1 MWAVMKGL
9 ILAAGLGTRLRP
21 LTRPPEEG
29 GRSKPLVPLANQPLI
44 AYPLQKLLLAGISE
58 IGIVVGQNE
67 GELRRAL
74 AHVPASLSFIPQDEP
89 RGLAHAVRCARG
101 FCGGD
106 EFALLFCDNL
116 FAEPLSHALAE
127 WEALRQRE
135 LEMAALIHTYAM
147 ADPRACGVAVVED
160 GWVVELE
167 EKPAAPKSNLAV
179 VGIDFL
185 TPLIFDVIAQIQPS
199 ARGELEITD
208 ALAGLITL
216 GRKVRARALSGFWYD
231 TGTFSDLIT
240 AQRPVMH
247 EFGAFQAR
255 GQYRGSE
262 LNGPVGIVKD
272 SAVEDS
278 VLEGPVLVGADC
290 AVRSSRLGPY
300 VSVGDHCR
308 VTGCDLRDCQL
319 YPGTRLEGVSAA
331 EAIFDGALRFTKH
344 GAVA

>member
-1 MWAVMKGL
+1 VKGL

-58 IGIVVGQNE
+58 IGIVVGRNA
-67 GELRRAL
+67 GELRGAL
-74 AHVPASLSFIPQDEP
+74 RHVPASLSFIPQDAP
-89 RGLAHAVRCARG
+89 RGLAHAVQCARG

-106 EFALLFCDNL
+106 EFVLLFCDNL
-116 FAEPLSHALAE
+116 FAEPLSHALVE

-135 LEMAALIHTYAM
+135 RDIAALIHTYAM
-147 ADPRACGVAVVED
+147 PDPRACGVAVVQD

-167 EKPAAPKSNLAV
+167 EKPAVAKSNLAV
-179 VGIDFL
+179 IGIDFL
-185 TPLIFDVIAQIQPS
+185 TPLIFDAIARVKPS

-216 GRKVRARALSGFWYD
+216 GYKVRARALTGFWYD
-231 TGTFSDLIT
+231 TGTFGDLIT

-255 GQYRGSE
+255 GQYRGSV
-262 LNGPVGIVKD
+262 LAGPVGIVKD
-272 SAVEDS
+272 SSVEDS
-278 VLEGPVLVGADC
+278 VLSGPVLIGADC

-319 YPGTRLEGVSAA
+319 YPGTRLEGVTVT
-331 EAIFDGALRFTKH
+331 ELIFDGALRI
-344 GAVA
+344 GAQGQRA